1 MIISALKSND
11 SRDSRSPI
19 HIDTISAL
27 TDLGAEILFED
38 NIGSGIYTSDA
49 DFINKGITKTSRDEC
64 IQKSDLIISLQPL
77 TDIELSSM
85 KNGATLLGLMN
96 PFSNSSMINLCA
108 EKNINLVSMEFI
120 PRITR
125 AQKMDVLSSQAN
137 LAGYAAVLESANYLS
152 SALPMM
158 MTAAG
163 TLKPAKVFVIGV
175 GVAGLQAIATAKRL
189 GARV

>member
-108 EKNINLVSMEFI
+108 EKNINLVSMESVSYTHLTL
-120 PRITR
+120 PTKRI
-125 AQKMDVLSSQAN
+125 V
-137 LAGYAAVLESANYLS
+137 
-152 SALPMM
+152 
-158 MTAAG
+158 
-163 TLKPAKVFVIGV
+163 
-175 GVAGLQAIATAKRL
+175 
-189 GARV
+189 